1 MNGDGR
7 LWAVIAREITNPRE
21 RNWKRLVRAAP
32 WLAKHNEDEFCVRD
46 VLLGVYGKAPT
57 GMARSLGR
65 LIRSLPGVPE
75 ARKKGVRINGK
86 PTTIPVYRTRVVRS
100 VLQDHAILIRDN
112 SGTLCLNPLIT
123 GNFKDD
129 ISSVDLSSIK
139 INERRISSSR
149 FSYSSFLPPYSEA
162 TLDMLDQRWL
172 ATHGL
177 PFRPS
182 YLVAKSILDNS
193 IPDEEPFRSSFPCL
207 RFTLG
212 MKDKGY
218 TNVTQIYLD
227 QALPKAGLAIDILPT
242 RTAHRL
248 IKMVESPDELKMWKY
263 GGDDKHIH
271 HECFQTDCVCPS
283 HLVITDKRIHTEI
296 HKSLGQYNH
305 GSLCA

>member
-1 MNGDGR
+1 MNGDSR
-7 LWAVIAREITNPRE
+7 LWAVIARAITNPRE
-21 RNWKRLVRAAP
+21 RNWNRLVRAAP
-32 WLAKHNEDEFCVRD
+32 WLADHSEDEFCVRD
-46 VLLGVYGKAPT
+46 ILLGVYGKTPA

-75 ARKKGVRINGK
+75 ARKKGVRVNGK
-86 PTTIPVYRTRVVRS
+86 PTTIPVYRTRMVRS

-112 SGTLCLNPLIT
+112 SGKLCLNPLIT

-139 INERRISSSR
+139 ENERSITSSR
-149 FSYSSFLPPYSEA
+149 LFYSSFLPPYSEA
-162 TLDMLDQRWL
+162 TLDKLDQWWL
-172 ATHGL
+172 AAHAR
-177 PFRPS
+177 PFSPS

-193 IPDEEPFRSSFPCL
+193 IPDDNPYLTSFPCL

-218 TNVTQIYLD
+218 TNVTQMYLD
-227 QALPKAGLAIDILPT
+227 QALPKEGLEIDILPT

-248 IKMVESPDELKMWKY
+248 IKMVESPNELKMWKY

-271 HECFQTDCVCPS
+271 HECFQTDCVCPP
-283 HLVITDKRIHTEI
+283 HLLIIDKKIHTEI
-296 HKSLGQYNH
+296 HKALGQYNH
-305 GSLCA
+305 GSISA